1 MIEFNDTDNRVQQTA
16 IVNHFI
22 QAVQGREKI
31 LCPVEE
37 AVQSLNIING
47 AYLSSW
53 NNKVGSFPLDMALYR
68 KEWEKAALN
77 LKHGIY
83 TF

>member
-47 AYLSSW
+47 PICPPGTIKWLVLLW
-53 NNKVGSFPLDMALYR
+53 LWHCTERNGKRLL
-68 KEWEKAALN
+68 
-77 LKHGIY
+77 
-83 TF
+83 